1 MVSASPAQESEWE
14 QGELVAF
21 EEGMALVS
29 LEAVR
34 MALEAANCGLLQAHQ
49 HIRNAQ
55 RNALSL
61 THNPWARKER
71 SEVE

>member
-21 EEGMALVS
+21 EEGMALV
-29 LEAVR
+29 EMEGVR
-34 MALEAANCGLLQAHQ
+34 MALDAAIAGLSQAYA
-49 HIRNAQ
+49 HIHRAQ
-55 RNALSL
+55 KNALSL

-71 SEVE
+71 R